1 MRQIRTPHTPAV
13 HGIHAPAARLT
24 FSAAMLVAMG
34 LSAAF
39 LVVLAGFTA
48 AMTMIWPG

>member
-1 MRQIRTPHTPAV
+1 MKLIRTPPTRAV
-13 HGIHAPAARLT
+13 HGVQAPAARLT

-34 LSAAF
+34 LSSAF

>member
-1 MRQIRTPHTPAV
+1 MKQIRTPQTRLI
-13 HGIHAPAARLT
+13 HGVHAPAARLT

-34 LSAAF
+34 LSSAF
-39 LVVLAGFTA
+39 LIVLAGFTA